1 MSNIASNFSD
11 DEEVQKELSEMLKE
25 KDAEGRIKFLQEQRE
40 LEVNVEK
47 DPNMMHISVTIA
59 SKEGKSYKVTA
70 NSTLMALSK
79 CYASYLE
86 KNKQI
91 A

>member
-11 DEEVQKELSEMLKE
+11 DEEVQKELSEMIKE
-25 KDAEGRIKFLQEQRE
+25 KDAEARIKFLQEQRE
-40 LEVNVEK
+40 LEVTVDK
-47 DPNMMHISVTIA
+47 DPNLMHISVTIA
-59 SKEGKSYKVTA
+59 KDGMSYKVTA
-70 NSTLMALSK
+70 NSTMMALSK

-86 KNKQI
+86 KSKQS

>member
-11 DEEVQKELSEMLKE
+11 DEEVQKELSEMIKE
-25 KDAEGRIKFLQEQRE
+25 KDAEARIKFLQEQRE
-40 LEVNVEK
+40 LEVIVDK
-47 DPNMMHISVTIA
+47 DPNLMHISVTIA
-59 SKEGKSYKVTA
+59 KDGMSYKVTA
-70 NSTLMALSK
+70 NSTMMALSK

-86 KNKQI
+86 KSKQS

>member
-11 DEEVQKELSEMLKE
+11 NEEVQKELSEMIKE
-25 KDAEGRIKFLQEQRE
+25 KDAEARIKFLQEQRE
-40 LEVNVEK
+40 LEVTVDK
-47 DPNMMHISVTIA
+47 DPNLMHISVTIA
-59 SKEGKSYKVTA
+59 KDGMSYKVTA
-70 NSTLMALSK
+70 NSTMMALSK

-86 KNKQI
+86 KSKLS

>member
-11 DEEVQKELSEMLKE
+11 DEEVQKELSEMIKE
-25 KDAEGRIKFLQEQRE
+25 KDAEARIKFLQEQRE
-40 LEVNVEK
+40 LEVIVDK
-47 DPNMMHISVTIA
+47 DPNLMHISVTIA
-59 SKEGKSYKVTA
+59 KDGMSYKVTA
-70 NSTLMALSK
+70 NSTMMALSK

-86 KNKQI
+86 KSRQS

>member
-11 DEEVQKELSEMLKE
+11 DEEVQKELSEMIKE
-25 KDAEGRIKFLQEQRE
+25 KDADARIKFLQEQRE
-40 LEVNVEK
+40 LEVTVDK
-47 DPNMMHISVTIA
+47 DPNLMHISVTIA
-59 SKEGKSYKVTA
+59 SKDGMSYKVTA
-70 NSTLMALSK
+70 NSTMMALSK

-86 KNKQI
+86 KSKQS

>member
-11 DEEVQKELSEMLKE
+11 DEEVQKELSEMIKE
-25 KDAEGRIKFLQEQRE
+25 KDAEARIKFLQEQRE
-40 LEVNVEK
+40 LEVTVDK
-47 DPNMMHISVTIA
+47 DPNLMHISVTIA
-59 SKEGKSYKVTA
+59 KDGMSYKVTA
-70 NSTLMALSK
+70 NSTMMALSK

-86 KNKQI
+86 KNKQS